1 MKITK
6 THLKQLIKE
15 AISLNEQDPAVAQK
29 KIFVLV
35 GPPSVGKSTWIEKHW
50 PNAYVINRDDIV
62 NQVADGM
69 GWTYDDMYV
78 DPREIPPDKEASKKQ
93 GKPYHPKYGFVEPAP
108 SYMSWPN
115 APKQVYS
122 KVLKANG
129 EIFSKHMAN
138 SSAAKDSGLDI
149 VVDMTNM
156 SAGARKVALKAV
168 EGREGEYEKIAVDF
182 KYPSPEIV
190 AAIAEKR
197 NEEEK
202 EEGRSKTIDLKTI
215 NRFIS
220 QYEPPSKEEGF
231 DKVIS
236 VDNIADLKKLVNT
249 DEKPSQASDQKNI
262 KESKAQRSKQMKI
275 TKSKLKQIIKEELAE
290 MQMTDIDPD
299 TLSDE
304 DVLRTSTPDD
314 IANDSP
320 EARHLSD
327 QKVVRKL
334 DIMSAE
340 RLAEVLAKL
349 DQETL
354 SQALEMY
361 GKTKSPHY
369 EK

>member
-1 MKITK
+1 
-6 THLKQLIKE
+6 
-15 AISLNEQDPAVAQK
+15 DPAVAQK

-35 GPPSVGKSTWIEKHW
+35 GPPAVGKSHWIGETFGEAK
-50 PNAYVINRDDIV
+50 PYIISRDNIV
-62 NQVADGM
+62 NQVAARMGG

-78 DPREIPPDKEASKKQ
+78 SPRDIPPDEEASKKQ
-93 GKPYHPKYGFVEPAP
+93 GQPYHPKYGFVKPAP
-108 SYMSWPN
+108 SYMSWPG

-138 SSAAKDSGLDI
+138 LNAAKDSGLDI

-156 SAGARKVALKAV
+156 SAGARKSALKAV

-236 VDNIADLKKLVNT
+236 VDNIAALKKLVNT

-262 KESKAQRSKQMKI
+262 KESRAQRSKQMKI
-275 TKSKLKQIIKEELAE
+275 TKTYLKQIIKEELAE
-290 MQMTDIDPD
+290 MEEAEMT
-299 TLSDE
+299 E
-304 DVLRTSTPDD
+304 
-314 IANDSP
+314 
-320 EARHLSD
+320 
-327 QKVVRKL
+327 
-334 DIMSAE
+334 
-340 RLAEVLAKL
+340 
-349 DQETL
+349 
-354 SQALEMY
+354 
-361 GKTKSPHY
+361 
-369 EK
+369 